1 MTKNAAR
8 APARTSA
15 LMRLR
20 VAAIVLALLA
30 TSCAGPA
37 RPGAGGSDPESP
49 VTSTPVSPGPADP
62 PEPRLVEPSQG
73 LVEPHPAALEGHEVL
88 DERTLLLRFYSG
100 VEACYGLVRVDVTY
114 GEGAVTVLVFV
125 GRVPSADLCIEL
137 AELVSTRVTLEEP
150 LGGRKVVDGTKIT
163 EG

>member
-1 MTKNAAR
+1 
-8 APARTSA
+8 
-15 LMRLR
+15 MRLR
-20 VAAIVLALLA
+20 LSALAFALLA
-30 TSCAGPA
+30 ISCAGGA
-37 RPGAGGSDPESP
+37 RPGAGQADPESP
-49 VTSTPVSPGPADP
+49 VTSSPVSPGPVDP
-62 PEPRLVEPSQG
+62 AQPRLVEPRDG
-73 LVEPHPAALEGHEVL
+73 LVDARPVAVEGHEVL

-114 GEGAVTVLVFV
+114 GEGAVTVLVIG

-150 LGGRKVVDGTKIT
+150 LGGRRVVDGTKIT

>member
-1 MTKNAAR
+1 MGNTGRAA
-8 APARTSA
+8 ARTSA
-15 LMRLR
+15 LVRLR
-20 VAAIVLALLA
+20 VAAFVLALLA
-30 TSCAGPA
+30 TSCAGRA
-37 RPGAGGSDPESP
+37 RPGAGPGPESP
-49 VTSTPVSPGPADP
+49 VSSSPVAPGPSDP

-114 GEGAVTVLVFV
+114 GEGAVTVLVIG

-137 AELVSTRVTLEEP
+137 AELVGTRVTLEEP
-150 LGGRKVVDGTKIT
+150 LGGRRVVDGTKIT